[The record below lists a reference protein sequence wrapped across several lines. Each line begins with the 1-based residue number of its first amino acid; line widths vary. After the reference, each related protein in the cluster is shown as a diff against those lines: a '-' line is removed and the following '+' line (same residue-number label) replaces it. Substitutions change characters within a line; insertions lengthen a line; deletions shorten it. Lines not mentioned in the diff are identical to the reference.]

1 MGVFRPKGGSGSSNV
16 LCTAGA
22 EEILSG
28 YTGIGKDSPLPVSG
42 TLAATGNAQ
51 AEHVV
56 ENETFYSG
64 NFKIKQTGSLKR
76 VAAIDSMN
84 SAVLSDGKIY
94 VRMTPGAHI
103 DKASSGYPEISGSAD
118 AFISALGI
126 ATATNFN
133 AAQYTS
139 QRLQFTW
146 AKPDRSQKMWS
157 GIRITA
163 RQDRYPN
170 GPDDSSYKWDSN
182 SVYLITDVI
191 PSGNWYITVWNYV
204 TWDSNSRR
212 TYGGIVRQFTF
223 NNSVVSG
230 SQNFT
235 GSTTW
240 RVPDAVRSIQVFL
253 VGGGGGTPNLSSN
266 GDNSQYGGGAGGGYT
281 NSAYIDVTPGETLS
295 INVGAGGGIG
305 GDGSA
310 SSVYRGGT
318 NLISADGGKAG
329 ADGARGGSGGSGG
342 GAGGYSYGGPGGRN
356 GGNGEPSKD
365 SSSVGIGQ
373 GRSTHCPWD
382 DIAYAG
388 GGGGGSAKYNYGGDA
403 WDGGGR
409 GGDYE
414 SANSGTANTGGG
426 AGGVGHNSNHSFAS
440 GKTGGS
446 GIIRIRW

>member
-240 RVPDAVRSIQVFL
+240 RVPNAVRSIQVFL
-253 VGGGGGTPNLSSN
+253 VGGGGGSN
-266 GDNSQYGGGAGGGYT
+266 AVSNRFQSGGGGGGYT
-281 NSAYIDVTPGETLS
+281 NSAYLNVNPGETLS
-295 INVGAGGGIG
+295 INVGAGGGPGSPG
-305 GDGSA
+305 GA
-310 SSVYRGGT
+310 SSIYRGGT
-318 NLISADGGKAG
+318 QLIAVSGGNAG
-329 ADGARGGSGGSGG
+329 GSGRDGGSGGSGG
-342 GAGGYSYGGPGGRN
+342 GGGSYSHGGSGGRN
-356 GGNGEPSKD
+356 GGNGESG
-365 SSSVGIGQ
+365 SGGGAGGSGQ
-373 GRSTHCPWD
+373 GFTTHCPWD

-388 GGGGGSAKYNYGGDA
+388 GGSGGYYSAGSPAY
-403 WDGGGR
+403 DGGGT
-409 GGDYE
+409 GSDLSPGD
-414 SANSGTANTGGG
+414 NGTANTGGG
-426 AGGVGHNSNHSFAS
+426 AGGSGCGEGKHSDGAS
-440 GKTGGS
+440 GGS